1 MPEDNNV
8 QSVSPQPKPGVTS
21 EPRVTDTKAGLPVPS
36 PLKPIGKF
44 SRLKHKYLSH
54 KKLSITLTVAA
65 VLLIALGVPQSRYL
79 LLGTFL
85 KKDFNVLITDDTTKK
100 PVSSATV
107 MIAGK
112 SATTDK
118 DGKATIRVKVGR
130 STLSVVKKYY
140 TTITLS
146 VTVEVTKQKS
156 AKEVGMTATGRQ
168 VPITVFNKITG
179 KPVENVTIKAADTE
193 AKTDKD
199 GTVSVVLPADKTRLT
214 ATFEGKGYNS
224 ITYSIE
230 VTDQKV
236 PENTFKIVP
245 SGKLYFLSKLSGNI
259 DVVKTDLDGGNR
271 ETILTGTGKE
281 DDANT
286 ILLASRDWK
295 YLALQ
300 SRRDSVRPKLYLID
314 TSSDKLTT
322 IDEGNVAF
330 TITGW
335 TGHYFVYWLA
345 RIDVEI
351 WQPKEYA
358 LKSYAAETG
367 KLILLDE
374 SSAEGANQSNY
385 ASEFFGSVYA
395 LKSAIVYVKNWQAN
409 YYANSLLVTKQA
421 TISTIQPDGSS
432 KSVLKS
438 SGVSA
443 DSTYS
448 YISFDA
454 LPYESNGIYYKYNLD
469 DSIYKYE
476 AGKINATTEITKD
489 NFYKTYPTYL
499 LSPDGSSTFWSES
512 RDGKNVLFVGNDSG
526 GDGKQIATLSELSPY
541 GWYSNEYLLV
551 SKGGSELFIMPVGGG
566 TPLKIS
572 DYHKPAQSFN
582 GYGGGYGG

>member
-1 MPEDNNV
+1 
-8 QSVSPQPKPGVTS
+8 
-21 EPRVTDTKAGLPVPS
+21 
-36 PLKPIGKF
+36 
-44 SRLKHKYLSH
+44 
-54 KKLSITLTVAA
+54 
-65 VLLIALGVPQSRYL
+65 
-79 LLGTFL
+79 
-85 KKDFNVLITDDTTKK
+85 
-100 PVSSATV
+100 
-107 MIAGK
+107 
-112 SATTDK
+112 
-118 DGKATIRVKVGR
+118 
-130 STLSVVKKYY
+130 
-140 TTITLS
+140 LS